1 MVLGTT
7 YCGLIID
14 SDQIGPTTGN
24 QEYLQQVQ
32 EDRLS
37 RMLANDLLDSEPR
50 WQFYDDEEAEILIE
64 ISNIIYREILFEMLE
79 WICEF

>member
-1 MVLGTT
+1 
-7 YCGLIID
+7 
-14 SDQIGPTTGN
+14 
-24 QEYLQQVQ
+24 
-32 EDRLS
+32 
-37 RMLANDLLDSEPR
+37 MLANDLLDSEPR